1 MSRRRTQRRGA
12 VIVLAAVCLI
22 AVFAFAAFTVDV
34 GHMSLT
40 RTQMQAS
47 ADAAA
52 LAAASDLAAGES
64 AVRSAAEKVARENYV
79 NRRRTHLVPEEDVEL
94 GKWDDAERV
103 FTPLLGNA
111 RDDADSVRIT
121 VKLDAARDNAL
132 PMFFAPVIGHRSTG
146 MTVRSVATI
155 GHPKPRDIMLVLDCS
170 RSMLDYNRMVYTRAA
185 ALALIEELGPNDRLG
200 LTVYNYPEEI
210 TVQTPI
216 GNSGKFKTTTETIET
231 GYLERP
237 LAFDFSPVRSRVP
250 QLTAGMYAN
259 YTNIGGGM
267 RVGLEE
273 LLANN
278 RPVNDPRDADVR
290 KIMVLMTDGQANI
303 TEPPASTPVGS
314 IDYYADLARRN
325 NVIIHGVTLSRD
337 AHEAPIRNAARETG
351 GDYYHVPDGNL
362 EGLFHAFR
370 TIGRGD
376 GRPKL
381 VH

>member
-1 MSRRRTQRRGA
+1 MTRRATRRRGA

-52 LAAASDLAAGES
+52 LAAAAELVDGEG
-64 AVRSAAEKVARENYV
+64 AVRNAARKVARENYV
-79 NRRRTHLVPEEDVEL
+79 NQQRTHLVPGEDVEL
-94 GKWDDAERV
+94 GTWDGDLRV
-103 FTPLLGNA
+103 FTPLLGSA
-111 RDDADSVRIT
+111 QDAADSVRVT
-121 VKLDAARDNAL
+121 VKLDATRGNSL

-146 MTVRSVATI
+146 MKVESIASI

-185 ALALIEELGPNDRLG
+185 ALALIEELGSHDRLG
-200 LTVYNYPEEI
+200 LTVYNYPEEF
-210 TVQTPI
+210 TVEEPI
-216 GNSGKFKTTTETIET
+216 GNSGKFKTTTETRET
-231 GYLERP
+231 GFLERP
-237 LAFDFSPVRSRVP
+237 LAFDFAPVRSRVP

-278 RPVNDPRDADVR
+278 RPVIDPYDADVQ

-314 IDYYADLARRN
+314 IVYYADLARQN
-325 NVIIHGVTLSRD
+325 DVIIHGITLGRG
-337 AHEAPIRNAARETG
+337 AQEAPIRNAARETD
-351 GDYYHVPDGNL
+351 GDYFHVPDGNL
-362 EGLFHAFR
+362 SGLFEAFR

-376 GRPKL
+376 GKPKL